1 MATPISA
8 VVGEKDLRIRIEEA
22 VLKASKNKAVPPKHK
37 HERNILFN
45 RILKTPKLNPT
56 EINNSEI
63 IKKDFVNLNI
73 SLNSSHISL

>member
-22 VLKASKNKAVPPKHK
+22 VMKASKNKAVPPKHK

-45 RILKTPKLNPT
+45 TILAILISNPKEN
-56 EINNSEI
+56 NNSEI
-63 IKKDFVNLNI
+63 IKKIL
-73 SLNSSHISL
+73 HI